1 MKQTFLQKLD
11 KKLMK
16 NKVVKF
22 INQKGKAINNYV
34 NSIASGGAG
43 DWNMNIKSH
52 TMTKKFTPF
61 ETELLELTGGD
72 RR

>member
-1 MKQTFLQKLD
+1 MKKTFLTKVEN
-11 KKLMK
+11 KIFK

-22 INQKGKAINNYV
+22 VNQKGHQVNNFIND
-34 NSIASGGAG
+34 IMKGG

-61 ETELLELTGGD
+61 EEKILEQTA
-72 RR
+72 